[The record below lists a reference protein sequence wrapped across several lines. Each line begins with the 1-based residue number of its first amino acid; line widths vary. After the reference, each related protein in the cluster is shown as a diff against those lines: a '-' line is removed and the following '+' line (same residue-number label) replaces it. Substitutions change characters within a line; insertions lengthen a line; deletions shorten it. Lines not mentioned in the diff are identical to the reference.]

1 MLAGQGLRFAFVK
14 ASEGKSFQAETF
26 QAKWH
31 DSMAAG
37 LLRGAYHF
45 FRPSRTGE
53 EQAVN
58 FLQALQA
65 AGGMTAD
72 DLPPVLDIET
82 RDGINA
88 AEIRKRCLV
97 WLEKV
102 ETATGRKPL
111 IYTGSSFGKDVLGP
125 DGRFAEY
132 PLWVAH
138 YTAGQPSI
146 PQRWSTCAC
155 WQYTDKGRV
164 KGIAGGVDLNW
175 FNGDEDTLQ
184 KFIRG
189 DRGGMISNSVFS
201 DLIHTGDEGR
211 GVAAIQEQLIALGF
225 DLGTFGADGDFGSF
239 TETAVKSFQLKAS
252 LPITGIVD
260 PATMAKLSATA

>member
-1 MLAGQGLRFAFVK
+1 MTLPGIDLSDFQPLSRGEWTMLAGQGLRFAFVK

-26 QAKWH
+26 EAKWH
-31 DSMAAG
+31 DSKAAG

-88 AEIRKRCLV
+88 AEIRKQCLV

-138 YTAGQPSI
+138 YTAGQPAI
-146 PQRWSTCAC
+146 PQRWSTCAF

-164 KGIAGGVDLNW
+164 K
-175 FNGDEDTLQ
+175 
-184 KFIRG
+184 
-189 DRGGMISNSVFS
+189 
-201 DLIHTGDEGR
+201 
-211 GVAAIQEQLIALGF
+211 
-225 DLGTFGADGDFGSF
+225 
-239 TETAVKSFQLKAS
+239 
-252 LPITGIVD
+252 
-260 PATMAKLSATA
+260 